1 MSEEKK
7 VNWNRDIEAFGE
19 YLREREN
26 SPATIEKYLRD
37 IRTFRQY
44 MQGKEVLDKNS
55 LLCYKT
61 WLTDHYRV
69 SSVNS
74 MIVALNQFLMFLEA
88 GRLRI
93 RRGESTVSEIP
104 GGGKGI
110 G

>member
-55 LLCYKT
+55 LL
-61 WLTDHYRV
+61 
-69 SSVNS
+69 
-74 MIVALNQFLMFLEA
+74 
-88 GRLRI
+88 
-93 RRGESTVSEIP
+93 
-104 GGGKGI
+104 
-110 G
+110 